1 MATRVTDGARRDEVE
16 QNIVICQWRADQV
29 LFAEAEGKWSNLP
42 FFTQERSH
50 VVSFTHEQ
58 AIICSQLFAGHV
70 AGFMANEKEE
80 KFAWNDNEFYLWKWN
95 DISNVLVE
103 TVQPAEQFFFIF
115 HLIDE

>member
-1 MATRVTDGARRDEVE
+1 MARDGTRLSKISWFVSGE
-16 QNIVICQWRADQV
+16 QIKYY
-29 LFAEAEGKWSNLP
+29 LPKPKGNLP

-58 AIICSQLFAGHV
+58 AIICSQLFADHV

-115 HLIDE
+115 HLINE